1 MTDTSTRLRSALS
14 GVEVLDR
21 ALDLRARAH
30 DASHYLLIPSAVAVP
45 RNTAQVAEVMRACTR
60 LGIPMT
66 FRSGG
71 TSLSGQ
77 AVTDQIL
84 VDTRAGFTGVEVLDN
99 GARVRVQPGVT
110 VRAVNARLAHHGRR
124 LGPDPASEVACTI
137 GGVVADNSSGMQ
149 CGTEFNSYRTIES
162 MVFVLPSGTVV
173 DTARA
178 DADQLLREREPVIH
192 QGLSTLRDRVR
203 ASPESVATI
212 ERLFAIKNTMGY
224 AVNAFLDH
232 DDPVEI
238 LSHLLIGSEG
248 TLGFVASV
256 VFRTLP
262 VLPKAATGLL
272 VFNDLVTASAS
283 VDEIVT
289 AGVVTGE
296 LLDVQSLRVAQAD
309 PKCPPEIAGLE
320 LREQAAVLIELQAG
334 DDDEL
339 AALRARSE
347 PALDK
352 LPLQTPLRMTT
363 DSAARAAL
371 WTTRKGLFSAVAGAR
386 PSGTNALLEDVAV
399 PVPRL
404 GELCT
409 QLTELFVKHSYDD
422 SVVFGHARD
431 GNLHFLLVEEFGNA
445 AKLDRYDRFT
455 TDLVDVVLG
464 LGGTLKAEHGTG
476 RIMAPFVERQY
487 GTELYEVMRE
497 VKRLADPHM
506 VLNPGALLTDDPQ
519 AHLKDLKTSPPVE
532 EEVDRCVEC
541 GYCEPVCPSRSITL
555 TPRQRIVLRREL
567 EQARLAG
574 DDELVQALSA
584 DYEYDGVQTCAA
596 DGMCG
601 TVCPVHIDTGDLV
614 RRLRAEDASRVEG
627 RAWAAAAK
635 HWSATTRAGSAALS
649 TAHAIPA
656 RLPGTVTRWA
666 RAVAGDDR
674 VPLYSGDLPAG
685 GRSRPKVSAD
695 APVAVLF
702 PACIGAM
709 FGAASGDGASAA
721 LVELCGA
728 AGVSVRTPASIDG
741 LCCGTPWSSEGY
753 RSGHEEM
760 RERVL
765 IALAD
770 ATDGGRLPVVVDAS
784 SCAEGLI
791 KLLGVGRVGR
801 APKGQP
807 VSRPLATEFTVL
819 DALDFVAST
828 VLPKLTVRTRVPRVV
843 VHPTCATTVLG
854 STPALMR
861 LAEAVADEV
870 VVPTDWGCCAFA
882 GDRGLLH
889 PELTASATAPEAA
902 QVADLPDV
910 AGTEY
915 VSANRTC
922 ELGMARATGQPYR
935 HILEV
940 LAEHI

>member
-1 MTDTSTRLRSALS
+1 M
-14 GVEVLDR
+14 LDR

-30 DASHYLLIPSAVAVP
+30 DASHYLLVPSAVAVP
-45 RNTAQVAEVMRACTR
+45 RDVGQVAEVMRACTR

-77 AVTDQIL
+77 AVTDQVL

-99 GARVRVQPGVT
+99 GERVRVQPGVT

-162 MVFVLPSGTVV
+162 MVFVLPSGSVI
-173 DTARA
+173 DTSRE
-178 DADQLLREREPVIH
+178 DADQLLHEREPALH
-192 QGLSTLRDRVR
+192 QGLSALRDRVR
-203 ASPESVATI
+203 ADPASVATI

-224 AVNAFLDH
+224 GVNAFLDH

-238 LSHLLIGSEG
+238 LSHLLVGSEG

-272 VFNDLVTASAS
+272 VFDDLVTASAS
-283 VDEIVT
+283 VDQIVA

-296 LLDVQSLRVAQAD
+296 LLDLQSLRVAQAD
-309 PKCPPEIAGLE
+309 PKCPPEIAGLA
-320 LREQAAVLIELQAG
+320 LRRQAAVLVELQAC

-339 AALRARSE
+339 AALRTRSE
-347 PALDK
+347 PALES
-352 LPLQTPLRMTT
+352 LPLQMPLRMTT

-409 QLTELFVKHSYDD
+409 HLTELFAEHSYDD

-431 GNLHFLLVEEFGNA
+431 GNLHFLLVEEFGDA

-455 TDLVDVVLG
+455 TDLVDLVLG

-497 VKRLADPHM
+497 VKHLADPHG
-506 VLNPGALLTDDPQ
+506 VLNPGALLTDDPR
-519 AHLKDLKTSPPVE
+519 AHLKDLKTAPPVE

-541 GYCEPVCPSRSITL
+541 GYCEPVCPSRSLTL

-567 EQARLAG
+567 EQARQAG
-574 DDELVQALSA
+574 DEELVQALSA

-614 RRLRAEDASRVEG
+614 RRLRAADASRLED
-627 RAWAAAAK
+627 RAWTTAAK
-635 HWSATTRAGSAALS
+635 HWSAATRAGSAALS

-656 RLPGTVTRWA
+656 KLPVAVTRGA
-666 RAVAGDDR
+666 RVLAGDDR
-674 VPLYSGDLPAG
+674 VPLYGGDLPAG
-685 GRSRPKVSAD
+685 GGRRPQVSD
-695 APVAVLF
+695 EAPEAVLF

-709 FGAASGDGASAA
+709 FGAASGGGASAA
-721 LVELCGA
+721 LMELCRS
-728 AGVSVRTPASIDG
+728 AGVSMRTPDDVDG
-741 LCCGTPWSSEGY
+741 LCCGTPWSSKGY
-753 RSGHEEM
+753 RSGHKEM
-760 RERVL
+760 RKR
-765 IALAD
+765 ALTSLVD
-770 ATDGGRLPVVVDAS
+770 ATDNGRLAVVVDAS

-791 KLLGVGRVGR
+791 KLL
-801 APKGQP
+801 KD
-807 VSRPLATEFTVL
+807 ATPPIEVI
-819 DALDFVAST
+819 DAVDFVASA
-828 VLPKLTVRTRVPRVV
+828 VLPALSVKSRLPRLV

-854 STPALMR
+854 SAPSLVR
-861 LAEAVADEV
+861 LAEAVAEEV

-889 PELTASATAPEAA
+889 PELTASATDPEAA
-902 QVADLPDV
+902 QVAALPDV

-922 ELGMARATGQPYR
+922 ELGMTRATGHPYR

-940 LAEHI
+940 LADHT